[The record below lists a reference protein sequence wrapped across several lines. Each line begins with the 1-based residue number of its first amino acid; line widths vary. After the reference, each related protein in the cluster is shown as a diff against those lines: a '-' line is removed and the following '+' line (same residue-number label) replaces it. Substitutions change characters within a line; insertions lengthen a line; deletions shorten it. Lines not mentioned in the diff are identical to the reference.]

1 MDCAA
6 CVFVDFAM
14 MLLTA
19 GAAILADATLIIG
32 RFFSAEGSLPAK
44 KIVSEAPLLDAVT
57 MTGFR

>member
-32 RFFSAEGSLPAK
+32 RFF
-44 KIVSEAPLLDAVT
+44 
-57 MTGFR
+57 FR